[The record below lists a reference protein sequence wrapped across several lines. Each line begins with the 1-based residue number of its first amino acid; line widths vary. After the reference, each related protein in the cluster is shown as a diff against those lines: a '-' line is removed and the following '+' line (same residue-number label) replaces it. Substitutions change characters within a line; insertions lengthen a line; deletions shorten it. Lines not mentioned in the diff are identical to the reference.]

1 MTRQEL
7 DEMFMDKIYG
17 EDGTIHPI
25 GMQEWIIAMI
35 EFSRARNPD
44 DPLEQEDEGRI
55 AYLLLRYRHLHYDF
69 YCMEQLLC
77 VNITNSA
84 ALIAEV
90 VPYLHSQEKVSLFLA
105 QIISDEAAE
114 KEWRDKL
121 VLDLFARFLRE
132 RHTVE
137 PKAARHIWHR
147 YDCAF
152 DVIGDEAMIR
162 KVLGMID
169 DPELLVHMVY
179 CRRKLAKYEAEAR
192 KGEV

>member
-1 MTRQEL
+1 
-7 DEMFMDKIYG
+7 
-17 EDGTIHPI
+17 
-25 GMQEWIIAMI
+25 
-35 EFSRARNPD
+35 
-44 DPLEQEDEGRI
+44 
-55 AYLLLRYRHLHYDF
+55 
-69 YCMEQLLC
+69 MEQLLC
-77 VNITNSA
+77 VNITTSA

-152 DVIGDEAMIR
+152 DVIGDEATVGKTLCSDADNQKTTFMSYFDVEGA
-162 KVLGMID
+162 KKYAS
-169 DPELLVHMVY
+169 ELTLSAIEDI
-179 CRRKLAKYEAEAR
+179 KQIENSDALAELALYLLER
-192 KGEV
+192 NN